1 MRSLGL
7 PPPPMPYSSENEPES
22 LIMDETRIMSSLGW
36 IYVLLVAIVFHE
48 SMCLATQCGL
58 NCASFY
64 DLGGFRGC
72 LRAAMKAPG
81 ALVFPGSPTYTNA
94 TQVCNARFA
103 PLPAAIVYAHSTS
116 DVTEA
121 VKCGLAWDVRVSA
134 ASGRHSN
141 QATSLP
147 DSYLIV
153 DLTNL
158 TKVSFMPQDNGV
170 LIGVEGGVW
179 IHHTCH

>member
-116 DVTEA
+116 DVTE
-121 VKCGLAWDVRVSA
+121 GRQVRPCMGCKGQRRVWA
-134 ASGRHSN
+134 PFEPGHLPSG
-141 QATSLP
+141 QLP
-147 DSYLIV
+147 DRRL
-153 DLTNL
+153 DQPDQGELHATR
-158 TKVSFMPQDNGV
+158 
-170 LIGVEGGVW
+170 
-179 IHHTCH
+179 